1 MPKIETIVNC
11 RLKFY
16 KSLFSGFRN
25 KCIIFSHVFNMAHLK
40 KSLGI
45 LITLYCVII
54 ICDSAKINTPRV
66 LLPWFENLNVNFTFE
81 IHEGGC
87 YTWYVILSISNG
99 IISQF

>member
-1 MPKIETIVNC
+1 
-11 RLKFY
+11 
-16 KSLFSGFRN
+16 
-25 KCIIFSHVFNMAHLK
+25 MAHLK

-45 LITLYCVII
+45 LITLYSVII

-99 IISQF
+99 IMS